1 MRRMAWMVAFA
12 VTVGLWA
19 ESGLGQAGAA
29 VQVDAAVQAQV
40 DAIVAAHH
48 GKVAMYAVQL
58 NTGKTAAVDPDA
70 VVKTASDIKLAMLY
84 EAMVE
89 IREGKASWGETIVLK
104 PGEAVGGSGMLHFFD
119 TPLTLTLKD
128 VLTMMVIVSDNTATN
143 LAIDRFG
150 TDAVNQRMR
159 QLGFVNTWLY
169 KKIMKPAVGPLP
181 ADQPK
186 FGLGKTTPREIA
198 GLMED
203 IGRCRLAK
211 GVDAEG
217 RATFASGPDAQDLA
231 VCKVALEMLR
241 SQFYRE
247 TIPRYLDLV
256 DTTESG
262 SAIASKTGSLDAV
275 RNDVAI
281 VEAKTGPIVLAIF
294 TYDNQDHGW
303 TVDNEG
309 EMTIAKL
316 GRAVVTAWS
325 PRGLDAGRLV
335 PGLGLG
341 PGNSWPAEPEG
352 KRAR

>member
-1 MRRMAWMVAFA
+1 MRRTVWLSALA
-12 VTVGLWA
+12 VTLVGWGA
-19 ESGLGQAGAA
+19 VASG
-29 VQVDAAVQAQV
+29 QVDAAVQAQV

-48 GKVAMYAVQL
+48 GKVAMYGVQL
-58 NTGKTAAVDPDA
+58 NTGKTVAVDPDA
-70 VVKTASDIKLAMLY
+70 VVKTASNIKLAMLY

-89 IREGKASWGETIVLK
+89 VRDGKAKWDEKIVLK

-119 TPLTLTLKD
+119 APLTVTLKD

-143 LAIDRFG
+143 MAIDRFG
-150 TDAVNQRMR
+150 TDAVNERMKE
-159 QLGFVNTWLY
+159 LGFPNTWLY
-169 KKIMKPAVGPLP
+169 KKVMKPATGPLP

-186 FGLGKTTPREIA
+186 FGLGKTTPREMA

-203 IGRCRLAK
+203 IGECRLAK
-211 GVDAEG
+211 GVGADGKAKFADA
-217 RATFASGPDAQDLA
+217 PDAQDLA
-231 VCKVALEMLR
+231 VCKVTLEMLR

-256 DTTESG
+256 DTTEGG

-275 RNDVAI
+275 RTDVAI
-281 VEAKTGPIVLAIF
+281 VEAKTGPIVLSIF

-309 EMTIAKL
+309 EMTVAKL

-325 PRGLDAGRLV
+325 PKGLDAGRLV
-335 PGLGLG
+335 PGLGMG
-341 PGNSWPAEPEG
+341 PGKSWPPEKERKPAG
-352 KRAR
+352 K